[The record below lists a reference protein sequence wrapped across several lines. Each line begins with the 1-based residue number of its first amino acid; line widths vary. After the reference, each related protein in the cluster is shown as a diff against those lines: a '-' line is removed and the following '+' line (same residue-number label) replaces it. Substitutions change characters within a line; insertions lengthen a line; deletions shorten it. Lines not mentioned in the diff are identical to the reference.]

1 MKSENDTELR
11 GMASTV
17 AEIITKKKTIYLHS
31 FQQCSER
38 KTGQLFRQMCHS
50 LGTTNIR

>member
-17 AEIITKKKTIYLHS
+17 AEIITKKKLSPQFSTML
-31 FQQCSER
+31 
-38 KTGQLFRQMCHS
+38 
-50 LGTTNIR
+50 

>member
-17 AEIITKKKTIYLHS
+17 AEIITKKKNYLS
-31 FQQCSER
+31 PQFS
-38 KTGQLFRQMCHS
+38 TML
-50 LGTTNIR
+50 